1 MPTRPPTRRFV
12 SPLAALGTRLVQV
25 AVVLGLILGSP
36 GGVALA
42 QDAAIDV
49 DEVEAT
55 LEALF
60 DPIERAR
67 DRIDTTA
74 FDPDELAFEL
84 AFEDAET
91 IVGHVRD
98 AVAFEPYDGVLRGVQ
113 GTLASGAG
121 NAWDQALLTA
131 RLLGDAGYATEIRRA
146 ELSDA
151 QVDRL
156 LAGVA
161 PRPAAGEARPDIA
174 EVVDVFDPERARA
187 ELGARLDELGGE
199 VDTIDG
205 RLSALPLGDGTEA
218 MERVRAATR
227 DYAWVAYRLGDEAWS
242 ETHPAL
248 RDGEPFALE
257 AAERFDES
265 LPEEVQHRL
274 RYQVFVE
281 RKLGSE
287 LDAQPVT
294 EAWERPTAN
303 MYGVPLTYVSLPDG
317 VDAAP
322 AGAGPAEVLDET
334 SFIFPM
340 IGDDIAPGGQA
351 FDMSGAVVPMD
362 AVNSPFAGIF
372 QTVGGALGDAAG
384 ALGGLGSDE
393 PADEAV
399 ALSAQWIE
407 FTMIAPGGD
416 ETSYRRYVVDR
427 VGAAARNEGR
437 ADLDA
442 GIDELAAFEAIMSSH
457 TFMLDT
463 GRYQPAYVASET
475 AEATLA
481 LEPYVRRA
489 LEASVGGPAPGAPSA
504 ETMDG
509 QAQVAPLALFASF
522 DDAPRDAAV
531 VSFRPAPALAVLSQR
546 LDGTA
551 AHVDVVANPR
561 WSLEA
566 GADGLRYDAAAT
578 RRYGAW
584 ETRVEGNVL
593 APRGEAVVPAVDV
606 LARTSDEDLRA
617 LGPGDEGVVDEL
629 DLPAATRAAVA
640 DDLRR
645 GYHVLAPERTPED
658 TAAVGWWRVD
668 PVTGEALGRGSDGRG
683 QALEYVT
690 NLQMA
695 GSLIFAA
702 GYTMY
707 SVDQCTQIEDAAA
720 AGCCIVQQVVTA
732 GIGLAGGMLIGMAL
746 GLSAIASFLVLD
758 VAAGGAMTQIPP
770 VCGS

>member
-1 MPTRPPTRRFV
+1 MAFAQGAAV
-12 SPLAALGTRLVQV
+12 S
-25 AVVLGLILGSP
+25 I
-36 GGVALA
+36 
-42 QDAAIDV
+42 
-49 DEVEAT
+49 DEVEAS

-67 DRIDTTA
+67 DRIDETS
-74 FDPDELAFEL
+74 FDPDALAFEL

-91 IVGHVRD
+91 IVAHVQD
-98 AVAFEPYDGVLRGVQ
+98 AVAFEPYAGVLRGVR

-131 RLLGDAGYATEIRRA
+131 RLLADAGYEAEIRRA
-146 ELSDA
+146 ELSDP
-151 QVDRL
+151 QIERL
-156 LAGVA
+156 LRGVA
-161 PRPAAGEARPDIA
+161 PRPAFAGEARPDIA
-174 EVVDVFDPERARA
+174 EAVDVFDPERAQA
-187 ELGARLDELGGE
+187 ELGQRLDALAAEA
-199 VDTIDG
+199 DAIDA
-205 RLSALPLGDGTEA
+205 RLSALPLGDGAEA
-218 MERVRAATR
+218 MERVREATR

-242 ETHPAL
+242 EAHPAL
-248 RDGEPFALE
+248 RAGEPFALE
-257 AAERFDES
+257 ARETFAGS
-265 LPEEVQHRL
+265 LPAEVQHRF

-287 LDAQPVT
+287 LDAQPIT

-317 VDAAP
+317 IDAAP
-322 AGAGPAEVLDET
+322 ADAGPAEVLAET

-407 FTMIAPGGD
+407 FTLIAPGGA
-416 ETSYRRYVVDR
+416 ETTYRRTIVDR
-427 VGAAARNEGR
+427 VGAEARSEGR
-437 ADLDA
+437 TDLGA
-442 GIDELAAFEAIMSSH
+442 GIDELAAFEAVMSSH
-457 TFMLDT
+457 SFMLDT
-463 GRYQPAYVASET
+463 GRYQPAYVADET

-489 LEASVGGPAPGAPSA
+489 LEATAGGPVPSA
-504 ETMDG
+504 PDPETL
-509 QAQVAPLALFASF
+509 QAQAAVAPLALFASF
-522 DDAPRDAAV
+522 DDAPRAADV

-584 ETRVEGNVL
+584 ETRVEANVL
-593 APRGEAVVPAVDV
+593 APRGDAVVPAVDM
-606 LARTSDEDLRA
+606 L
-617 LGPGDEGVVDEL
+617 
-629 DLPAATRAAVA
+629 
-640 DDLRR
+640 
-645 GYHVLAPERTPED
+645 ERTPD
-658 TAAVGWWRVD
+658 GTCVRSRPARRGPWPSSRCPPPRAPRWRTTCAAATTCWRPSDARGRDGGRLVARRSGHGRGVGSRLRRTRTGARIRHEPADGGQPPLRGRLHDVERR
-668 PVTGEALGRGSDGRG
+668 PVHQDRGRRGRRLLHRAAGGHGGDRFGRRNADRDGAGPLRHRLVPGLGRGGRG
-683 QALEYVT
+683 RDDPDPARLRELTPGRSREQT
-690 NLQMA
+690 
-695 GSLIFAA
+695 
-702 GYTMY
+702 
-707 SVDQCTQIEDAAA
+707 
-720 AGCCIVQQVVTA
+720 
-732 GIGLAGGMLIGMAL
+732 LARAE
-746 GLSAIASFLVLD
+746 V
-758 VAAGGAMTQIPP
+758 P
-770 VCGS
+770 